1 LVEEWIGQSAVFSAF
16 CGGENVLCFCPDDN
30 SRGVCQQQQDK
41 SLVMECAGNGRNRVG
56 AATGHNIFVVNKLL
70 LMNTGDFHMLQA
82 ARPLV
87 SQVLS
92 NMINEYCW
100 NPGLLYYCLLFGWW
114 FMYVKDRQQVITST
128 VSSYLIWITT
138 NALPRQQ

>member
-1 LVEEWIGQSAVFSAF
+1 MAGIEW
-16 CGGENVLCFCPDDN
+16 E
-30 SRGVCQQQQDK
+30 
-41 SLVMECAGNGRNRVG
+41 

-92 NMINEYCW
+92 NRMNEYCW

-114 FMYVKDRQQVITST
+114 FMYVKDRQQVITSN
-128 VSSYLIWITT
+128 VSSI
-138 NALPRQQ
+138 